1 MIGESTQFYA
11 EDKDPYIAVSYYS
24 IYPHDSA
31 SGRLTF
37 ILAAPT
43 TQLPCSEAGQE
54 VNESSCWFM
63 LGCIIFFFL
72 FLIPSNE
79 WYSRASSHK
88 GSQLQA
94 FFFT

>member
-1 MIGESTQFYA
+1 MKMSLTFSKDTRMIGESTQSYV

-24 IYPHDSA
+24 IHPHDSA

-37 ILAAPT
+37 ILAAST

-63 LGCIIFFFL
+63 LGCIFFL
-72 FLIPSNE
+72 LSFLDT
-79 WYSRASSHK
+79 K
-88 GSQLQA
+88 
-94 FFFT
+94 